1 MIDDAVA
8 KGTAVEVQA
17 RQYEGLTVWINSLI
31 AGAGGQ
37 IVDQNGDVKVDDSA
51 KTGRRDREQAGQLQ
65 GGPSGHVHQRRGPGA
80 PGLRVRAAPTTR

>member
-1 MIDDAVA
+1 M
-8 KGTAVEVQA
+8 EVQA

-51 KTGRRDREQAGQLQ
+51 QK
-65 GGPSGHVHQRRGPGA
+65 
-80 PGLRVRAAPTTR
+80 AAEIESKLAN